1 MYLSDNEYKL
11 LTLCWLLFHIFRPE
25 RNHFYP
31 TLQQFK
37 YEIEDGHTPEGS
49 RIRYGFDETFF
60 PNFSWRGYAILTA
73 IQVLATK
80 SSCYLH
86 VVHYRS
92 YKIKFIN
99 LGNFLFFKLF
109 WFQPEV
115 EMDIEIK
122 KPSLYRLIYRY
133 VNVNNNI
140 LRGQVKLKPHNPTDV
155 TQSSEVF
162 FQVTTEPMFVTVGSG
177 RDYEFVLN
185 PGRWTVSIS
194 SPDILLLVRNFVNC
208 LEIYAMILLIL
219 L

>member
-1 MYLSDNEYKL
+1 
-11 LTLCWLLFHIFRPE
+11 
-25 RNHFYP
+25 
-31 TLQQFK
+31 
-37 YEIEDGHTPEGS
+37 
-49 RIRYGFDETFF
+49 
-60 PNFSWRGYAILTA
+60 
-73 IQVLATK
+73 
-80 SSCYLH
+80 
-86 VVHYRS
+86 
-92 YKIKFIN
+92 
-99 LGNFLFFKLF
+99 
-109 WFQPEV
+109 
-115 EMDIEIK
+115 MDIEIK

-208 LEIYAMILLIL
+208 LEIYTINLFILLYQLFSLFDLNSAINTCISSFFFFVVEQDYMVL
-219 L
+219 VPDAYYEATVLQEKVTRPCKIPGDQGP

>member
-1 MYLSDNEYKL
+1 
-11 LTLCWLLFHIFRPE
+11 
-25 RNHFYP
+25 
-31 TLQQFK
+31 
-37 YEIEDGHTPEGS
+37 
-49 RIRYGFDETFF
+49 
-60 PNFSWRGYAILTA
+60 
-73 IQVLATK
+73 
-80 SSCYLH
+80 
-86 VVHYRS
+86 
-92 YKIKFIN
+92 
-99 LGNFLFFKLF
+99 
-109 WFQPEV
+109 
-115 EMDIEIK
+115 MDIEIK

-208 LEIYAMILLIL
+208 LEIYAIILLIL
-219 L
+219 TVKAFLYIGPQFSNKYMYFLILFFCLLNRTTWY

>member
-1 MYLSDNEYKL
+1 M
-11 LTLCWLLFHIFRPE
+11 LFHIFRPE

-73 IQVLATK
+73 IQVLQSRRAHIIYMWFIT
-80 SSCYLH
+80 SQ
-86 VVHYRS
+86 S

-99 LGNFLFFKLF
+99 LGNISCFTIF

-133 VNVNNNI
+133 VNVNNNV
-140 LRGQVKLKPHNPTDV
+140 LRGQVMLKPHNPTDV

-208 LEIYAMILLIL
+208 LKIFAILLLIL

>member
-1 MYLSDNEYKL
+1 M
-11 LTLCWLLFHIFRPE
+11 WFIIF
-25 RNHFYP
+25 
-31 TLQQFK
+31 L
-37 YEIEDGHTPEGS
+37 
-49 RIRYGFDETFF
+49 
-60 PNFSWRGYAILTA
+60 
-73 IQVLATK
+73 
-80 SSCYLH
+80 
-86 VVHYRS
+86 S

-208 LEIYAMILLIL
+208 LEIYTINLFILLYQLFSLFDLNSAINTCIS
-219 L
+219 

>member
-1 MYLSDNEYKL
+1 
-11 LTLCWLLFHIFRPE
+11 
-25 RNHFYP
+25 
-31 TLQQFK
+31 
-37 YEIEDGHTPEGS
+37 
-49 RIRYGFDETFF
+49 
-60 PNFSWRGYAILTA
+60 
-73 IQVLATK
+73 
-80 SSCYLH
+80 
-86 VVHYRS
+86 
-92 YKIKFIN
+92 
-99 LGNFLFFKLF
+99 
-109 WFQPEV
+109 
-115 EMDIEIK
+115 MDIEIK

-208 LEIYAMILLIL
+208 LEIYAIILLIL
-219 L
+219 TVKAFLYIGPQFSNKYMYFLILLFVVEQDYMVLVPDAYYEATVLQEKVTRPCKIPGDQGP